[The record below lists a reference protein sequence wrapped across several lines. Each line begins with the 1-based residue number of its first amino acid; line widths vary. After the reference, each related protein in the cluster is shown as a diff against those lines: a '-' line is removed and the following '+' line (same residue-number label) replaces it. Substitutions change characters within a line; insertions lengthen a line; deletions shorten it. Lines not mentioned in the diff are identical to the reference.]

1 MQITLATFFWA
12 TILLL
17 IVATFMWIKKIGN
30 HNDWTDV
37 KPLVSAWR
45 RGFFFIY
52 YKNNKGD
59 KMVHSTDIKRMQ
71 KEYLIDSNKDRI
83 YQQKKMDDLL
93 FQLTSFERV
102 KNILTQSNY
111 LDNIREPQINEL
123 RKLVGGE

>member
-1 MQITLATFFWA
+1 
-12 TILLL
+12 
-17 IVATFMWIKKIGN
+17 
-30 HNDWTDV
+30 
-37 KPLVSAWR
+37 
-45 RGFFFIY
+45 
-52 YKNNKGD
+52 
-59 KMVHSTDIKRMQ
+59 MVHSTDIKRMQ
-71 KEYLIDSNKDRI
+71 KEYLIDSNKDKK

>member
-1 MQITLATFFWA
+1 
-12 TILLL
+12 
-17 IVATFMWIKKIGN
+17 
-30 HNDWTDV
+30 
-37 KPLVSAWR
+37 
-45 RGFFFIY
+45 
-52 YKNNKGD
+52 
-59 KMVHSTDIKRMQ
+59 MVHSTDIKRMQ
-71 KEYLIDSNKDRI
+71 KEYLIDSNKDKI

>member
-1 MQITLATFFWA
+1 
-12 TILLL
+12 
-17 IVATFMWIKKIGN
+17 
-30 HNDWTDV
+30 
-37 KPLVSAWR
+37 
-45 RGFFFIY
+45 
-52 YKNNKGD
+52 
-59 KMVHSTDIKRMQ
+59 MVHSTDIKRLE

-123 RKLVGGE
+123 RKLVGEE

>member
-1 MQITLATFFWA
+1 
-12 TILLL
+12 
-17 IVATFMWIKKIGN
+17 
-30 HNDWTDV
+30 
-37 KPLVSAWR
+37 
-45 RGFFFIY
+45 
-52 YKNNKGD
+52 
-59 KMVHSTDIKRMQ
+59 MQ

-123 RKLVGGE
+123 RKLTTE

>member
-1 MQITLATFFWA
+1 
-12 TILLL
+12 
-17 IVATFMWIKKIGN
+17 
-30 HNDWTDV
+30 
-37 KPLVSAWR
+37 
-45 RGFFFIY
+45 
-52 YKNNKGD
+52 
-59 KMVHSTDIKRMQ
+59 MVHSTDIKRLE

-123 RKLVGGE
+123 RKLTTE

>member
-1 MQITLATFFWA
+1 
-12 TILLL
+12 
-17 IVATFMWIKKIGN
+17 
-30 HNDWTDV
+30 
-37 KPLVSAWR
+37 
-45 RGFFFIY
+45 
-52 YKNNKGD
+52 
-59 KMVHSTDIKRMQ
+59 MVHSTDIKRMQ

-123 RKLVGGE
+123 KKLITE

>member
-1 MQITLATFFWA
+1 
-12 TILLL
+12 
-17 IVATFMWIKKIGN
+17 
-30 HNDWTDV
+30 
-37 KPLVSAWR
+37 
-45 RGFFFIY
+45 
-52 YKNNKGD
+52 
-59 KMVHSTDIKRMQ
+59 MVHSTDIKRMQ

-123 RKLVGGE
+123 RKLTTE